1 MARTG
6 NPRGRPKGSGL
17 RLGAQQT
24 RVTIRLPQALY
35 DRLDAYA
42 AGRHFT
48 RGTTQLADCVR
59 ELLEHALACPYKRQ
73 IKNIPMAL
81 EQPPAPHR
89 NSSSLPD
96 NRLEEP
102 LPPMGDTPAY
112 DQAKYHLGQ
121 LCLNGH
127 DYQGSGQSLR
137 ANNKA
142 RYCIACN
149 KDHNLAYQG
158 RRSQQ
163 HHQAPAARPSP
174 MKRPKG
180 GRRQR
185 TRTA

>member
-102 LPPMGDTPAY
+102 LPPMGDTHGQTAKSTPAY

-142 RYCIACN
+142 RDCIACN

-163 HHQAPAARPSP
+163 HHQAPAARPS
-174 MKRPKG
+174 
-180 GRRQR
+180 
-185 TRTA
+185 